1 MAEIEL
7 TNEQVQENLAQSGL
21 QMVEEPEQV
30 VEGNNPPEKN
40 VQQDTQETLAKDT
53 QLAEEK
59 RRDAEYNFARIREE
73 KERIARERDEIAYR
87 LAQLERMQKKEVVEE
102 DNDGLVDTDLVEARH
117 FKAYKKDARA
127 LKEENAEIKRRLEE
141 QAMQLQVRS
150 EMPDFYKVVNEDTVA
165 ELYKKNPRLA
175 VALEKTPNGFDKMAA
190 LYDAVKALPKDQF
203 VAEKK
208 AVQEAAS
215 RPRAAATLAPQTGNT
230 PLDNANAFAS
240 GLTEEQKK
248 ALWDEMNNYANY

>member
-7 TNEQVQENLAQSGL
+7 TNEQVQENLANSGL
-21 QMVEEPEQV
+21 QMVEEPKEE
-30 VEGNNPPEKN
+30 VEGIKPPEIN
-40 VQQDTQETLAKDT
+40 VQQETQETLAKQT
-53 QLAEEK
+53 QLEEEK
-59 RRDAEYNFARIREE
+59 RDREYNMRRIREE
-73 KERIARERDEIAYR
+73 KEQMERQNYEMRRR
-87 LAQLERMQKKEVVEE
+87 LAELERLPKNEVVEE
-102 DNDGLVDTDLVEARH
+102 DNDGLVDTDLVEARY
-117 FKAYKKDARA
+117 FKAYKKDARE
-127 LKEENAEIKRRLEE
+127 LKKENAEIKQRLEE

-175 VALEKTPNGFDKMAA
+175 IALEKTPNGFDKMAA
-190 LYDAVKALPKDQF
+190 IYDAVKALPKEQF

-230 PLDNANAFAS
+230 PLDHANDFAS
-240 GLTEEQKK
+240 GMTDEQKK
-248 ALWDEMNNYANY
+248 ALWDEMNNYANF

>member
-21 QMVEEPEQV
+21 QMVEEPEVV
-30 VEGNNPPEKN
+30 VEGYNPPEKN
-40 VQQDTQETLAKDT
+40 VQQETQETLAKET
-53 QLAEEK
+53 QVENE
-59 RRDAEYNFARIREE
+59 RRDREYNMRRIREE
-73 KERIARERDEIAYR
+73 KEAIERENYEIKRR
-87 LAQLERMQKKEVVEE
+87 LAELERSTKNEVVEE

-117 FKAYKKDARA
+117 FKAYKKDARE
-127 LKEENAEIKRRLEE
+127 LKKENAEIKQRLEE

-150 EMPDFYKVVNEDTVA
+150 EMPDFYKVVNEETVA

-190 LYDAVKALPKDQF
+190 IYDAVKALPKDQF

-208 AVQEAAS
+208 AVQEAAQ

-240 GLTEEQKK
+240 GMTDEQKK
-248 ALWDEMNNYANY
+248 ALWDEMNNYANF